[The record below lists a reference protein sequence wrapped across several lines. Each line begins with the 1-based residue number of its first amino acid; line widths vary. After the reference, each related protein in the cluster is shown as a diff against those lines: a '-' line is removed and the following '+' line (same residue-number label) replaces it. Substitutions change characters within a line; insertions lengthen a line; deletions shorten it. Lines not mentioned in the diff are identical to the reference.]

1 MNITRWIM
9 VVGAGVLVLVWLE
22 VRKPSNEPAP
32 LAQESAFFD
41 AAGSGDVATVEGM
54 LNGGVDVN
62 IKDASFGHTALIIAS
77 RRGHLPVVELL
88 LAKGADVNVT
98 DNYGNT
104 ALRWALKTNRGESQA
119 IVQRLR
125 QAGAVEPGQ
134 AAHVA
139 QGLVRLVGS
148 VADTPVPGRGPTVRH
163 TGGV

>member
-1 MNITRWIM
+1 MNITRWILL
-9 VVGAGVLVLVWLE
+9 VGAGVLVLVWLE
-22 VRKPSNEPAP
+22 VRKPSSEPAP
-32 LAQESAFFD
+32 LAQEAAFFD
-41 AAGSGDVATVEGM
+41 AAGSGDVATLESM

-62 IKDASFGHTALIIAS
+62 VRDDSFGHTALIIAS

-104 ALRWALKTNRGESQA
+104 ALRWALRTNRGESQA
-119 IVQRLR
+119 IIRRLR

-148 VADTPVPGRGPTVRH
+148 VADTPVPGRGTA
-163 TGGV
+163 